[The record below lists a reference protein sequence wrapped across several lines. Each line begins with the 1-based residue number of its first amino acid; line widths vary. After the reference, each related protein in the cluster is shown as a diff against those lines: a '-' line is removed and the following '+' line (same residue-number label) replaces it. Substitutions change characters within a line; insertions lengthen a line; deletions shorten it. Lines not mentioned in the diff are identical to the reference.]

1 MVKKQAPPP
10 PPPKAVRSSPKAF
23 YLILGAVAVIGAYFL
38 YMQTRGGGGAV
49 SATTIDPNVPLP
61 KAEGYLL
68 GNADAPVQV
77 IEYADFECPV
87 CAYFATITE
96 PDIRKRLVETGQISL
111 RYMNYHIPSHPNTWA
126 ASQAA
131 ACANEQGKFW
141 EMHDAIYNAQDK
153 WAGTATRK
161 PKGVLKDLAEQV
173 GLNTSQWETCFDTQ
187 KYQPQLLASQQD
199 AERRQVRGTPT
210 FIIGSKMI
218 DHNMSY
224 DEFKAYVD
232 TALAAAKAA
241 APNDSAAKKGT

>member
-1 MVKKQAPPP
+1 MVKKSAPPAR
-10 PPPKAVRSSPKAF
+10 PPKAARSSPKAF
-23 YLILGAVAVIGAYFL
+23 YLILGVVAVLGAYFL
-38 YMQTRGGGGAV
+38 YLQTRGSTGA

-87 CAYFATITE
+87 CAYFATVTE
-96 PDIRKRLVETGQISL
+96 PDIRKRLIEPGQISL
-111 RYMNYHIPSHPNTWA
+111 RYMNFQIASHPNTWA

-141 EMHDAIYNAQDK
+141 EMHDAIYESQDR

-161 PKGVLKDLAEQV
+161 PKGVLKELAERV
-173 GLNTSQWETCFDTQ
+173 GLNMRQWESCFDTQ

-218 DHNMSY
+218 DHNLSY
-224 DEFKAYVD
+224 DQFKAYVD
-232 TALAAAKAA
+232 TALASAKAA
-241 APNDSAAKKGT
+241 MPNDSAAKKGS

>member
-10 PPPKAVRSSPKAF
+10 KRGNPKAF
-23 YLILGAVAVIGAYFL
+23 YLVLAAVALIGAYFL
-38 YMQTRGGGGAV
+38 YMQMRGGSSAA
-49 SATTIDPNVPLP
+49 SATTIDPSVPLP

-77 IEYADFECPV
+77 VEYADFECPV

-96 PDIRKRLVETGQISL
+96 PDIRKRLVESGQISL
-111 RYMNYHIPSHPNTWA
+111 RYMHYHIPAHPNTWQ
-126 ASQAA
+126 ASMAA

-141 EMHDAIYNAQDK
+141 EMHDAIYNAQDR

-161 PKGVLKDLAEQV
+161 PKGVLKDLAGQV
-173 GLNTSQWETCFDTQ
+173 RLNVSQWETCFDTQ
-187 KYQPQLLASQQD
+187 KYQAQLLASQQD
-199 AERRQVRGTPT
+199 AEKRQVRGTPT

-224 DEFKAYVD
+224 DQFKAYVD
-232 TALAAAKAA
+232 TAMASAKAA
-241 APNDSAAKKGT
+241 APNDSAAKKGS

>member
-10 PPPKAVRSSPKAF
+10 KPVRSSPKAF
-23 YLILGAVAVIGAYFL
+23 YLILAVVAAIGAYFL
-38 YMQTRGGGGAV
+38 YMQTRGGGAA

-61 KAEGYLL
+61 KMEGYLL

-77 IEYADFECPV
+77 VEYADFECPV
-87 CAYFATITE
+87 CAYFATVTE
-96 PDIRKRLVETGQISL
+96 PDIRKRLVETGQVSL
-111 RYMNYHIPSHPNTWA
+111 RYMHFHIASHPNTWQ
-126 ASQAA
+126 ASMAA

-141 EMHDAIYNAQDK
+141 EMHDAIYGSQDR

-161 PKGVLKDLAEQV
+161 PKPIFKDLAGQV
-173 GLNTSQWETCFDTQ
+173 ALNVSQWETCYDTQ

-199 AERRQVRGTPT
+199 AEKRQVRGTPT

-224 DEFKAYVD
+224 DQFKAYVD
-232 TALAAAKAA
+232 TAMASAKPA

>member
-10 PPPKAVRSSPKAF
+10 RRARSSPKAF
-23 YLILGAVAVIGAYFL
+23 YLILGVVAVLGAYFL
-38 YMQTRGGGGAV
+38 YLQMRSGGGAA

-68 GNADAPVQV
+68 GNANAPVQV
-77 IEYADFECPV
+77 VEYADFECPV
-87 CAYFATITE
+87 CAYFATVTE
-96 PDIRKRLVETGQISL
+96 PDIRKRLIETGQISM
-111 RYMNYHIPSHPNTWA
+111 RYMHYHIASHANTWA
-126 ASQAA
+126 ASHAA

-141 EMHDAIYNAQDK
+141 EMHDAIYQSQDK
-153 WAGTATRK
+153 WAGTVTRK
-161 PKGVLKDLAEQV
+161 PKGVFKDLASQI
-173 GLNTSQWETCFDTQ
+173 GLNTSQWESCFDSQ

-224 DEFKAYVD
+224 DQFKAYVD
-232 TALAAAKAA
+232 TAMASAKAA
-241 APNDSAAKKGT
+241 APNDTSAKKGS

>member
-10 PPPKAVRSSPKAF
+10 KRGNPKAF
-23 YLILGAVAVIGAYFL
+23 YLVLAAVAVIGAYFL
-38 YMQTRGGGGAV
+38 YMQTRGGSSAA

-77 IEYADFECPV
+77 VEYADFECPV

-96 PDIRKRLVETGQISL
+96 PDVRKRLVETGQISL
-111 RYMNYHIPSHPNTWA
+111 RYMHYHITNAHPNTWM

-131 ACANEQGKFW
+131 ACANEQGRFW
-141 EMHDAIYNAQDK
+141 EMHDSLYAAQDR
-153 WAGTATRK
+153 WAGIATRK
-161 PKGVLKDLAEQV
+161 PKGVLKGLAGQV
-173 GLNTSQWETCFDTQ
+173 GLNVSQWETCFDTQ

-199 AERRQVRGTPT
+199 AEKRQVRGTPT
-210 FIIGSKMI
+210 FIIGAKMI

-224 DEFKAYVD
+224 DQFKAYVD
-232 TALAAAKAA
+232 TAMASAKAA